1 MKSTVDEIPDN
12 VIMVGLGLLDPP
24 PHDIVRLEEIVKQE
38 ILNALRVT
46 KGDKGAAALALG
58 ISRTTLY
65 RNNAG
70 VPCLVESYLKLG
82 FGFDSVL

>member
-1 MKSTVDEIPDN
+1 MKSMVDEIPDN
-12 VIMVGLGLLDPP
+12 VIMIGLGLLDPP

-65 RNNAG
+65 RKTQ
-70 VPCLVESYLKLG
+70 EYLASSK
-82 FGFDSVL
+82 VT